1 MSGRKSRGGGRHGH
15 HSGPHISKE
24 DEPPIDLTSPITQE
38 FFRLSQQLDARH
50 DKHEALVKR
59 GRDVTIDS
67 KKVIFLLHR
76 IHGSDNR
83 AAVLKDAEQQLGNLQ
98 KGHLR
103 SIAGDLQGEEPYQY
117 LKAYTWGLQEYVEA
131 LSFYHYITT
140 GELISYSAAQKSLQ
154 YEETDPD
161 NKVTK
166 LSVLLTVGDFM
177 LGLADLTGELMRQC
191 INSVASGDTAVA
203 SRMCVFLR
211 DVYNAFLLIGT
222 GAPREFFRKLH
233 VLRQSLQKVEVAC
246 YTLQVRGSEIPKHML
261 RDVFSVGDEEDE
273 GLFV

>member
-1 MSGRKSRGGGRHGH
+1 MSGRSKSRGGRHGH
-15 HSGPHISKE
+15 SGQHASKE
-24 DEPPIDLTSPITQE
+24 NEPPIDLTSPVTQE

-67 KKVIFLLHR
+67 KKIIFLLHR
-76 IHGSDNR
+76 IHGSENR
-83 AAVLKDAEQQLGNLQ
+83 AGVLKDAEQQLTNLQ

-103 SIAGDLQGEEPYQY
+103 TIAGELKGEEPYLY

-131 LSFYHYITT
+131 LSFYHYIST
-140 GELISYSAAQKSLQ
+140 GELISYTSAKQTLQ
-154 YEETDPD
+154 YEEVDAENTT
-161 NKVTK
+161 TK
-166 LSVLLTVGDFM
+166 LCVLLTVGDFM

-191 INSVASGDTAVA
+191 INSVGSGDTAVA
-203 SRMCVFLR
+203 TRMCVFLR
-211 DVYNAFLLIGT
+211 DIYNAFLLIGN

-233 VLRQSLQKVEVAC
+233 TLRQSLQKVEVAC

-261 RDVFSVGDEEDE
+261 KDVFTGGEEEEDE